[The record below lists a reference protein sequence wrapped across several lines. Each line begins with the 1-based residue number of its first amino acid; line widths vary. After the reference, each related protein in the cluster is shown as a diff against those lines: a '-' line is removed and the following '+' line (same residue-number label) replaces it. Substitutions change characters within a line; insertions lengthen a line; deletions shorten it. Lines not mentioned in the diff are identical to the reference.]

1 MEPLMWLI
9 VLAVFLVIEAI
20 TVGMTTIWFAGG
32 ALAAAIAA
40 GIGMDPVFSHFTGP
54 ADFYKTTGSSIYE

>member
-20 TVGMTTIWFAGG
+20 TVGLTTIWFAGG
-32 ALAAAIAA
+32 ALVAAICVRRRCRYTGAV
-40 GIGMDPVFSHFTGP
+40 DPVF
-54 ADFYKTTGSSIYE
+54 